1 MSSETTNNGTQ
12 FASRWGFILASIG
25 SAVGMANVWGFP
37 AKVGQNG
44 GGAFI
49 IIYLL
54 FIVLFGVVA
63 LSAEFAI
70 GRRTGSGTVAS
81 YGAAWASRNEKLRTP
96 GTILGWLP
104 LAGSMGIALG
114 YACIIAYIL
123 KGLVDSVTGTL
134 LKVDAG
140 AWFDGMAMTPF
151 SVVPYHVIVVVVT
164 LATMLMGRGLCYV
177 ILQAQTKGPLPAS
190 YNWIGTGFL
199 PTMRIGEGTM
209 NGGKGIDALCLIV
222 AAMLAVLL
230 VLNEIK
236 SIAAAKKNNLPVAPI
251 WQTLL
256 KNVVII
262 GVILF
267 FFYKLAC
274 YNGIPVV
281 LILMALI
288 VAIYHFITTKTV
300 AGRQIY
306 AMGGNAKAA
315 RLSGI
320 DTKKV
325 FFWVYTNMGF
335 LAAVAGIVLSARNQ
349 SATPKAGDG
358 FEMDAIASCYIG
370 GAATSGGSGTIVGA
384 VIGAFIM
391 GILNNG
397 MSLAGYDTNVQ
408 KVVKGLVLL
417 GAVTFDLVSKRK
429 IE

>member
-1 MSSETTNNGTQ
+1 MANNTKKLTKKGSGLGQYGIMIMLVAVYILFAIITNGKNLTPMNINNLIMQNGYVV
-12 FASRWGFILASIG
+12 ILATGMLLCVLTGNVDLGVG
-25 SAVGMANVWGFP
+25 SVVASCGAVAGTLIVDLGWSSPMAMLG
-37 AKVGQNG
+37 ALGVG
-44 GGAFI
+44 
-49 IIYLL
+49 L
-54 FIVLFGVVA
+54 VFGVFVG
-63 LSAEFAI
+63 FF
-70 GRRTGSGTVAS
+70 V
-81 YGAAWASRNEKLRTP
+81 
-96 GTILGWLP
+96 
-104 LAGSMGIALG
+104 
-114 YACIIAYIL
+114 AYIQIP
-123 KGLVDSVTGTL
+123 
-134 LKVDAG
+134 
-140 AWFDGMAMTPF
+140 PF
-151 SVVPYHVIVVVVT
+151 IVT

-177 ILQAQTKGPLPAS
+177 ILQAQTKGPLPAD

-199 PTMRIGEGTM
+199 PTIRVGAM
-209 NGGKGIDALCLIV
+209 NDGKGLDLICLIV
-222 AAMLAVLL
+222 AVIISVLL
-230 VLNEIK
+230 VLNEVK
-236 SIAAAKKNNLPVAPI
+236 SIAAAKKNNLPVAPA
-251 WQTLL
+251 WQTIA
-256 KNVVII
+256 KNVVIV
-262 GVILF
+262 GVVLF

-281 LILMALI
+281 LILMGLI

-300 AGRQIY
+300 AGRQVY

-325 FFWVYTNMGF
+325 FFWVYANMGM

-370 GAATSGGSGTIVGA
+370 GAATSGGSGTIIGA

-397 MSLAGYDTNVQ
+397 MSLAGYDTNIQ

-429 IE
+429 KK

>member
-1 MSSETTNNGTQ
+1 MANNTKKLAKKSGGGLGQ
-12 FASRWGFILASIG
+12 YGIMIMLVAVYILFAIITDGKNLTPMNINNLIMQNGYVVILATGMLLCVLTGNVDLGVG
-25 SAVGMANVWGFP
+25 S
-37 AKVGQNG
+37 
-44 GGAFI
+44 
-49 IIYLL
+49 
-54 FIVLFGVVA
+54 VVA
-63 LSAEFAI
+63 SCGAVA
-70 GRRTGSGTVAS
+70 GTLIVDF
-81 YGAAWASRNEKLRTP
+81 
-96 GTILGWLP
+96 GWSTP
-104 LAGSMGIALG
+104 LAMLGALG
-114 YACIIAYIL
+114 IGLIFGIFVGFFVAYI
-123 KGLVDSVTGTL
+123 DIP
-134 LKVDAG
+134 
-140 AWFDGMAMTPF
+140 PF
-151 SVVPYHVIVVVVT
+151 IVT

-199 PTMRIGEGTM
+199 PTVRFGVDSL
-209 NGGKGIDALCLIV
+209 NGGKGIDAICLIV
-222 AAMLAVLL
+222 AVVISVLL
-230 VLNEIK
+230 VLNELK
-236 SIAAAKKNNLPVAPI
+236 SIATAKKNNLPVAPV
-251 WQTLL
+251 WQTAL
-256 KNVVII
+256 KNVVLI

-300 AGRQIY
+300 AGRQVY

-325 FFWVYTNMGF
+325 FFWVYTNMGV

-370 GAATSGGSGTIVGA
+370 GAATSGGSGTIIGA

-408 KVVKGLVLL
+408 KIVKGLVLL

-429 IE
+429 KK

>member
-1 MSSETTNNGTQ
+1 MANNTKKLAKKSGGGLGQYGIMIMLVAVYILFAIITNGKNLTPMNINNLIMQNGYVV
-12 FASRWGFILASIG
+12 ILATGMLLCVLTGNVDLGVG
-25 SAVGMANVWGFP
+25 SVVASCGAVAGTLIVDFGWSTPMAMLGALAVGMV
-37 AKVGQNG
+37 
-44 GGAFI
+44 
-49 IIYLL
+49 
-54 FIVLFGVVA
+54 FGVFVG
-63 LSAEFAI
+63 FF
-70 GRRTGSGTVAS
+70 V
-81 YGAAWASRNEKLRTP
+81 
-96 GTILGWLP
+96 
-104 LAGSMGIALG
+104 
-114 YACIIAYIL
+114 AYI
-123 KGLVDSVTGTL
+123 DIP
-134 LKVDAG
+134 
-140 AWFDGMAMTPF
+140 PF
-151 SVVPYHVIVVVVT
+151 IVT

-199 PTMRIGEGTM
+199 PTIRMGEGSL
-209 NGGKGIDALCLIV
+209 NGGKGLDMICLIV
-222 AAMLAVLL
+222 AAVLAVLL
-230 VLNEIK
+230 IMSEIK
-236 SIAAAKKNNLPVAPI
+236 AITTAKKRNLPVAPI
-251 WQTLL
+251 WQTIL
-256 KNVVII
+256 KNVVLI

-281 LILMALI
+281 LILMAAL
-288 VAIYHFITTKTV
+288 VGIYHFITTKTV

-325 FFWVYTNMGF
+325 FFWVYTNMGI

-370 GAATSGGSGTIVGA
+370 GAATSGGVGTIIGA

-408 KVVKGLVLL
+408 KVVKGMVLL

-429 IE
+429 KK

>member
-1 MSSETTNNGTQ
+1 MANNTKKIGKKSGGGLGQYGIMIMLVAVYVLFAIITNGKNLTPMNINNLIMQNGYVV
-12 FASRWGFILASIG
+12 ILATGMLLCVLTGNVDLGVG
-25 SAVGMANVWGFP
+25 S
-37 AKVGQNG
+37 
-44 GGAFI
+44 
-49 IIYLL
+49 
-54 FIVLFGVVA
+54 VVA
-63 LSAEFAI
+63 SCGAVAGTLIVDFGWSTPMAMLGAI
-70 GRRTGSGTVAS
+70 GVGLIFGFFVGFFVA
-81 YGAAWASRNEKLRTP
+81 YVEIP
-96 GTILGWLP
+96 
-104 LAGSMGIALG
+104 
-114 YACIIAYIL
+114 
-123 KGLVDSVTGTL
+123 
-134 LKVDAG
+134 
-140 AWFDGMAMTPF
+140 PF
-151 SVVPYHVIVVVVT
+151 IVT

-199 PTMRIGEGTM
+199 PTMRVGVDSL
-209 NGGKGIDALCLIV
+209 NGGKGIDAICLIV
-222 AAMLAVLL
+222 AVAIAILL

-236 SIAAAKKNNLPVAPI
+236 SIAAAKKNNLPVAPV
-251 WQTLL
+251 WQTIL

-262 GVILF
+262 GVVLF
-267 FFYKLAC
+267 FFYKLSC

-288 VAIYHFITTKTV
+288 VCIYHFITTKTV

-320 DTKKV
+320 DTRKV

-370 GAATSGGSGTIVGA
+370 GAATSGGSGTIIGA

-429 IE
+429 KK